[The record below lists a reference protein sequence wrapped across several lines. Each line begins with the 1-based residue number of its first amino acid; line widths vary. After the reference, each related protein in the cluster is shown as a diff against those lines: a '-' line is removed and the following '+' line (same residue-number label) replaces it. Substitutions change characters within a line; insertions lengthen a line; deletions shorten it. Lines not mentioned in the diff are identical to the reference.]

1 MVETRRASI
10 ALEMWCQDFFI
21 VIVNYNNS
29 GDS

>member
-10 ALEMWCQDFFI
+10 ASEIWRQDFFI